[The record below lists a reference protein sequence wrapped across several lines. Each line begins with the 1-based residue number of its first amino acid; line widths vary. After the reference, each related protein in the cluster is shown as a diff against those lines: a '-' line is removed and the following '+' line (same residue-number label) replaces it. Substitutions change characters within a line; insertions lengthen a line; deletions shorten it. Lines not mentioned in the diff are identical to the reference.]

1 MDVDQENVANKSK
14 VISLIISQLSNYG
27 YANLASAIAKHTNT
41 RMTADSNDRLARLVF
56 LGENYNESMN
66 VEKTNR
72 EINMLRVKDDSFRV
86 RNDSVSPKVSADEL
100 DLGDDSMK
108 ISPPAPRFSLWY
120 QTSHK
125 GPATT
130 AAFSRNG
137 QYFATGSADST
148 LKVVST
154 ERLKT
159 PADKANPDEKP
170 VIRTLYDHR
179 SGVNEV
185 AFHPNGL
192 VLASCSDDQSVK
204 FFDLT
209 LAQGKRSFRFIQD
222 NFAITSM
229 SFHPIGDFLAYGSSN
244 GKFCIYDIKTLSGF
258 TPKVG
263 VDDFHSKKI
272 NKIRFNHDGG
282 LLTTC
287 SDDGSIRL
295 WDGISGKNIRN
306 FMDAHEGNPVN
317 SLTISKNSK
326 YILSSGMDATTK
338 LWDRNSGKVITTFQ
352 SKNEK
357 FPNNSNV
364 NCSTFS
370 SFTFNES
377 LILTNNPFSDSVV
390 CWDPRNGKMLSSYG
404 GFSDP
409 IRCITASPT
418 ELGFIACR

>member
-1 MDVDQENVANKSK
+1 MDVDQENVANK
-14 VISLIISQLSNYG
+14 N
-27 YANLASAIAKHTNT
+27 
-41 RMTADSNDRLARLVF
+41 
-56 LGENYNESMN
+56 
-66 VEKTNR
+66 
-72 EINMLRVKDDSFRV
+72 DSFRV

-130 AAFSRNG
+130 AAFSRNGILFLVFWINFLFFFLNVQTNISIYDFLGLMNEG